1 MKYINEYSQRGF
13 VNLLA
18 DYMLS
23 EINKDVEHDTLIEI
37 TDCGHFLVVNGMTTS
52 ENRLDLNKIKED
64 FKSKVGDLFISLG
77 YKDINFID
85 LIKYDVQVNKPEI
98 YWFTNY
104 NSIRP
109 KYPNHIIDMVDL
121 TYFSYHSISNFS
133 NPIFEPLMSEE
144 FDNLPNFNY
153 PPFHISSEFPH
164 GYSLSMGRSQLYYS
178 EYISTNIFNTIK
190 AKELTI
196 KITEKRDSDE
206 DLLIEVMSDSIY
218 PNEVVKSLILD
229 VFDFDYKSFNEK
241 LDDYDYCLDIM
252 EPFVNK
258 PWLIKDR
265 IEDVVI
271 F

>member
-23 EINKDVEHDTLIEI
+23 EINKDEEHDTLIEI

-52 ENRLDLNKIKED
+52 ENRLDLNKIKEG
-64 FKSKVGDLFISLG
+64 FKSEVGDLFIALG

-85 LIKYDVQVNKPEI
+85 LIKYDVEVHKPEI

-104 NSIRP
+104 KSIIP
-109 KYPNHIIDMVDL
+109 KYPNHIIGMVNL
-121 TYFSYHSISNFS
+121 NNFSYHIIINFS
-133 NPIFEPLMSEE
+133 NPILETLMSEY
-144 FDNLPNFNY
+144 FDILPDFNY

-196 KITEKRDSDE
+196 KITENRDSDE
-206 DLLIEVMSDSIY
+206 DLMIEVMSDSIY
-218 PNEVVKSLILD
+218 PNNVVKSLILD
-229 VFDFDYKSFNEK
+229 VFDFDYNSFNKRFK
-241 LDDYDYCLDIM
+241 LS
-252 EPFVNK
+252 PNTGG
-258 PWLIKDR
+258 
-265 IEDVVI
+265 
-271 F
+271 